1 MIHQF
6 YVIFAEIYEKEVSN
20 CSVKCSRGTR
30 AVQQLRCY
38 TKNNDTSC
46 DHIGLELRDCYV
58 RDESCPGKS
67 DSFDIRSSYRQ
78 KTTIMNLFQLYYSSF
93 SNLIARTFSQGTT
106 NTEFTEWTSWSSC
119 SRTCINDYENIP
131 YKRRSRTCHPYCNK
145 AIGTEEEACVDLPMC
160 KNGKKSIGIWFR
172 KYTQNL

>member
-1 MIHQF
+1 MNPVQVNLIHS
-6 YVIFAEIYEKEVSN
+6 ILEVHIR
-20 CSVKCSRGTR
+20 VKK
-30 AVQQLRCY
+30 
-38 TKNNDTSC
+38 TK
-46 DHIGLELRDCYV
+46 
-58 RDESCPGKS
+58 
-67 DSFDIRSSYRQ
+67 F
-78 KTTIMNLFQLYYSSF
+78 MNLFQLYYSSF

-160 KNGKKSIGIWFR
+160 KNGKKSIGIWF
-172 KYTQNL
+172 KSIHKIF